1 MSSVHWA
8 PYWAVIELVC
18 VITSFYVE
26 GIEYNKLGCYRDNW
40 QEVRPLAELLFTDRN
55 ETSPRYSGKK
65 YIRKNFNGLY
75 LDDLIQRCASQSK
88 KLGYQVF
95 GIENFAE
102 CYSGDGGLETYNRD
116 GPTRQCF
123 TTKYE
128 PCDLTCGEQPCTG
141 TENTLFVYQLGK
153 PSKSSSCSTPKK
165 TPEPTRPTRNTSQ
178 PRTPS
183 KKGTSQGTNR
193 RSKSGLPSRPTKLP
207 SIRRTSATVKRATYK
222 KIEKNN
228 STPKRVLKTQAT
240 HRPKISG
247 VTVPTTGTSTYW
259 PSSSTTKP
267 TNPTTTKLTSRRLP
281 NSKGT
286 ISVTKATKAT
296 TGTRARNT
304 PSNSLPSSQTSPT
317 ISRKTTGSLLRNTGC
332 HEQPLI
338 PLVCT
343 PQCQMSCT
351 AVCPRACCVM
361 QPVHHPAPL
370 YAPQP
375 VHMNQCP
382 PPCPSACAP
391 RCSFKCCN
399 TRVYQSLLYLKRKVI
414 GRKKPRII
422 RKEDI
427 QRHDLHQLKKKG

>member
-1 MSSVHWA
+1 MTLEGILAYRQSYEEMSSVHWA
-8 PYWAVIELVC
+8 PNWAVIELVC

-65 YIRKNFNGLY
+65 YIRKNFSRLY

-95 GIENFAE
+95 GIENFA
-102 CYSGDGGLETYNRD
+102 
-116 GPTRQCF
+116 
-123 TTKYE
+123 
-128 PCDLTCGEQPCTG
+128 
-141 TENTLFVYQLGK
+141 
-153 PSKSSSCSTPKK
+153 SKSSSCSTPKK

-207 SIRRTSATVKRATYK
+207 SIRRTSATVKSATYK

-247 VTVPTTGTSTYW
+247 ITVPTTGTSTYW
-259 PSSSTTKP
+259 PSSSTTKL
-267 TNPTTTKLTSRRLP
+267 TNPTTKKLTSRRLP

-361 QPVHHPAPL
+361 KPMHHPAPL

-375 VHMNQCP
+375 VLMNQCP

-391 RCSFKCCN
+391 RCSFKCSHYK
-399 TRVYQSLLYLKRKVI
+399 TAYFS
-414 GRKKPRII
+414 
-422 RKEDI
+422 KES
-427 QRHDLHQLKKKG
+427 